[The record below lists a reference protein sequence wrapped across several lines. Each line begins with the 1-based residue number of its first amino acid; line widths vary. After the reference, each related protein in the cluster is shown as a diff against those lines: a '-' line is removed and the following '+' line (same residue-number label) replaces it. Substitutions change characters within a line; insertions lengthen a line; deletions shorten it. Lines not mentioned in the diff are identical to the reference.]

1 MPASPAADPSGAL
14 TLRGLDIAVP
24 DRDHGWRPLL
34 TVPAFELEAGASL
47 GIEGG
52 SGAGKTTL
60 LHVLAG
66 IAAPR
71 AGHVAWGAT
80 DLAALPA
87 PARDAWRRRHVGM
100 VFQDFHLVEGLGSLA
115 NILLP
120 ALFARARAT
129 AAERAAAMALLDRL
143 GLRGDA
149 ADVAALSRGERQ
161 RVALA
166 RALLFRPPVLI
177 ADEPTASLDAEAAA
191 MVGDLLVGL
200 AAETGATLVVASHD
214 RALLGR
220 LQHRLR
226 IVGQMLVTP

>member
-1 MPASPAADPSGAL
+1 MPDSRVPEQSGAL
-14 TLRGLDIAVP
+14 SLHGVEIAVP
-24 DRDHGWRPLL
+24 DRAMGWRPLV
-34 TVPAFELEAGASL
+34 TVPEFTLAAGASL

-66 IAAPR
+66 IATPR
-71 AGHVAWGAT
+71 AGRVAWGGT

-87 PARDAWRRRHVGM
+87 AARDAWRRRHVGM

-120 ALFARARAT
+120 ALFGRARAS
-129 AAERAAAMALLDRL
+129 AAERATAIGLLGRL
-143 GLRGDA
+143 GLHGDA
-149 ADVAALSRGERQ
+149 SDVAALSRGERQ

-166 RALLFRPPVLI
+166 RAVLFRPPVLI

-191 MVGDLLVGL
+191 AVGDLLVGL
-200 AAETGATLVVASHD
+200 AAETGATLIVASHD
-214 RALLGR
+214 LSLLGR
-220 LQHRLR
+220 LQRRVR
-226 IVGQMLVTP
+226 IVGTMLVSP

>member
-1 MPASPAADPSGAL
+1 MPASPAVEPSGTL
-14 TLRGLDIAVP
+14 SLRGLEIAVP
-24 DRDHGWRPLL
+24 DRAAGWRPLL
-34 TVPAFELEAGASL
+34 TVPELDLPAGASL

-60 LHVLAG
+60 LHILAG
-66 IAAPR
+66 IATPR
-71 AGHVAWGAT
+71 AGRVAWGET

-100 VFQDFHLVEGLGSLA
+100 VFQDFHLVEGLSSLA
-115 NILLP
+115 NVLLP
-120 ALFARARAT
+120 ALFGRTRAS

-143 GLRGDA
+143 GVRGDV

-177 ADEPTASLDAEAAA
+177 ADEPTASLDAEAGAT
-191 MVGDLLVGL
+191 VGDLLVGL
-200 AAETGATLVVASHD
+200 AAETGATLLVASHD

-220 LQHRLR
+220 LQWQLR
-226 IVGQMLVTP
+226 IVGNCLVTP

>member
-1 MPASPAADPSGAL
+1 MPASPAAEPSGAL
-14 TLRGLDIAVP
+14 TLRGLEIGVP
-24 DRDHGWRPLL
+24 DRADGWRPLL
-34 TVPAFELEAGASL
+34 AVPELTLAAGSSL

-66 IAAPR
+66 IATPR
-71 AGHVAWGAT
+71 AGRVAWGGT

-87 PARDAWRRRHVGM
+87 SARDAWRRRHVGM

-120 ALFARARAT
+120 ALFGRARADT
-129 AAERAAAMALLDRL
+129 AERAAAMALLVRL

-149 ADVAALSRGERQ
+149 GDVAALSRGERQ

-177 ADEPTASLDAEAAA
+177 ADEPTASLDTDAAA
-191 MVGDLLVGL
+191 VVGELLVGL
-200 AAETGATLVVASHD
+200 AAETGATLLVASHD
-214 RALLGR
+214 RALLA
-220 LQHRLR
+220 RLR
-226 IVGQMLVTP
+226 QRVRIVDKALVTP